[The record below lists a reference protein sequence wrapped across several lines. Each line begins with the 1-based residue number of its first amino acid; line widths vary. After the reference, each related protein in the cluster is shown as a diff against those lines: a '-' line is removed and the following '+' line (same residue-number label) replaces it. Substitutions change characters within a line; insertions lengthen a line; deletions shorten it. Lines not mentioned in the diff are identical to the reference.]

1 MLSNNQILLHWPLTR
16 LTFFLNVGSFL
27 FDISLDTFAFCGLI
41 ILWIERNLTFQ
52 GEGLKQSLHLRK
64 GTSCY
69 AYQAA
74 IGWKSQSAWQWCILL
89 PSLSPEEAFPGLS
102 ELSRAMFVC
111 VVIPSALPSLSFF
124 YLYLINYSLDP
135 KAVKYSSSNYKYTPE
150 KLLASAIWRAS
161 YCPRCPNLQ
170 SAIDVVWESLS
181 DVCLLLVCTPQEQ
194 QVSWRPLG
202 CFHKLEESLLQSGI
216 PLWLG
221 TFLRC
226 PPASATL
233 FSCSVLLK

>member
-1 MLSNNQILLHWPLTR
+1 MPIKQRQDENPRVPDSDVFCCPRCPMRKPFQGSVSSRELCLFVQ
-16 LTFFLNVGSFL
+16 SFL
-27 FDISLDTFAFCGLI
+27 
-41 ILWIERNLTFQ
+41 
-52 GEGLKQSLHLRK
+52 
-64 GTSCY
+64 
-69 AYQAA
+69 
-74 IGWKSQSAWQWCILL
+74 L
-89 PSLSPEEAFPGLS
+89 PFLPFP
-102 ELSRAMFVC
+102 
-111 VVIPSALPSLSFF
+111 FF
-124 YLYLINYSLDP
+124 YLYLINHSLDP
-135 KAVKYSSSNYKYTPE
+135 KAVKYSSSNYKYMPE
-150 KLLASAIWRAS
+150 KLLASAVWRAS

-181 DVCLLLVCTPQEQ
+181 DVCPLLVSTPQEQ